1 MGMGL
6 LGAMGGL
13 GQAGMDV
20 GKQMMQA
27 ALREDE
33 LRFLE
38 KKQMAIMQ
46 AQEGMKIAA
55 EDRAEERRLAPVNRA
70 NDAIK
75 SAMSADV
82 AVAPEEVKTL
92 SGNESEFRK
101 GNGLLAG
108 AYQGDPN
115 AIVKDI
121 SRIKSDD
128 DKRMAADA
136 LEQQLQDAKAANEAA
151 VSGKTRKPTREEA
164 MAAAE
169 QSLDGDLQ
177 AQGILKAARG
187 DKYTKVGANETI
199 LDRNGRVVFQNK
211 QGEENLKAMF
221 ENKLEIAKATAE
233 FKAQLGAKSGEMPS
247 DAKMAEWLVANGVAP
262 DMKSAYE
269 RVKQG
274 KDKDD
279 LAIQATIFTALNKDG
294 LAGNPAEVWK
304 QAGTMVSS
312 GRAAERGDAKPA
324 AQLPKIDTLF
334 PVRK

>member
-13 GQAGMDV
+13 GQAGQQI
-20 GKQMMQA
+20 GNTMMQH
-27 ALREDE
+27 ALKEEE
-33 LRFLE
+33 LSWIEQR
-38 KKQMAIMQ
+38 QTRMAEM
-46 AQEGMKIAA
+46 AEARKIAA

-151 VSGKTRKPTREEA
+151 VAGKTRKPTREEA

-247 DAKMAEWLVANGVAP
+247 DAKMAEWLVANNVAP
-262 DMKSAYE
+262 AMTSAYE

-274 KDKDD
+274 QDKDD
-279 LAIQATIFTALNKDG
+279 LAIQASIFTALNKDG
-294 LAGNPAEVWK
+294 MAGDPASVWR

-312 GRAAERGDAKPA
+312 ARAAERGDAKPSA
-324 AQLPKIDTLF
+324 TLPKIDTLF